1 MNDSHTDAEQSLVVN
16 GRECRTSAR
25 TLGALL
31 EHLKLDPQKVVA
43 EVNGAIIPKENFSAA
58 TLADGDIVELVRFV
72 GGG

>member
-1 MNDSHTDAEQSLVVN
+1 MNDTPADAERSLVVN

-25 TLGALL
+25 TLSALL
-31 EHLKLDPQKVVA
+31 DHLKLDPETVVA

-58 TLADGDIVELVRFV
+58 PLCAGDSVELVRFV